1 MILILQSCSSD
12 QSEQT
17 EAVIPVFY
25 EVNSFLSD
33 EVQPIQ
39 TDVRYFSADNFVGE
53 VITGYNAEKILM
65 TLEAALAL
73 AAIQIELGERGL
85 GLKVFDAYRPQ
96 QAVDDFA
103 RWAEDINDTSTK
115 AEYYPNIAKQD
126 LFSLGYNAAQSGHSR
141 GSTVDLTLVELI
153 TGDELDMGAPWD
165 LFDPISWPTSLE
177 VSLPQKTNRET
188 LREIMLRYGFNPLR
202 EEWWHFTLDDEPFP
216 DTYFDFPINSF
227 NNIKGELPILIS

>member
-1 MILILQSCSSD
+1 MGRFTNLGYCIGMILILQSCSSD

-126 LFSLGYNAAQSGHSR
+126 LFSLGYIAAQSGHSR

-165 LFDPISWPTSLE
+165 LFDPISRPTSLE

-216 DTYFDFPINSF
+216 DTYFDFPIN
-227 NNIKGELPILIS
+227 

>member
-1 MILILQSCSSD
+1 MGRFINLGYCIGMILILQSCSSD

-103 RWAEDINDTSTK
+103 CWAEDINDTSTK

-126 LFSLGYNAAQSGHSR
+126 LFSLGYIAAQSGHSR

-177 VSLPQKTNRET
+177 VSLPQKTNREI

-216 DTYFDFPINSF
+216 DTYFDFPIN
-227 NNIKGELPILIS
+227 

>member
-1 MILILQSCSSD
+1 MGRFTNLGYCIGMILILQSCSSD

-65 TLEAALAL
+65 SLEAALAL

-126 LFSLGYNAAQSGHSR
+126 LFSLGYIAAQSGHSR

-216 DTYFDFPINSF
+216 DTYFDFPIN
-227 NNIKGELPILIS
+227 

>member
-1 MILILQSCSSD
+1 MGRFTNLGYCIGMILILQSCSSD

-126 LFSLGYNAAQSGHSR
+126 LFSLGYIAAQSGHSR

-153 TGDELDMGAPWD
+153 TGDELDMGAPWE

-216 DTYFDFPINSF
+216 DTYFDFPIN
-227 NNIKGELPILIS
+227 

>member
-1 MILILQSCSSD
+1 MGRFTNLGYCIGMILILQSCSSD

-85 GLKVFDAYRPQ
+85 GLKVFDAYRQQ

-126 LFSLGYNAAQSGHSR
+126 LFSLGYIAAQSGHSR

-216 DTYFDFPINSF
+216 DTYFDFPIN
-227 NNIKGELPILIS
+227 

>member
-1 MILILQSCSSD
+1 
-12 QSEQT
+12 
-17 EAVIPVFY
+17 
-25 EVNSFLSD
+25 
-33 EVQPIQ
+33 
-39 TDVRYFSADNFVGE
+39 
-53 VITGYNAEKILM
+53 M

-115 AEYYPNIAKQD
+115 AEYYPNIAKKD
-126 LFSLGYNAAQSGHSR
+126 LFSLGYIAAQSGHSR

-216 DTYFDFPINSF
+216 DTYFDFPIN
-227 NNIKGELPILIS
+227 

>member
-1 MILILQSCSSD
+1 MGRFTNLGYCIGMILILQSCSSD

-126 LFSLGYNAAQSGHSR
+126 LFSLGYIAAQSGHSR

-177 VSLPQKTNRET
+177 VSLPQKTNLET

-216 DTYFDFPINSF
+216 DTYFDFPIN
-227 NNIKGELPILIS
+227 

>member
-1 MILILQSCSSD
+1 MGRFTNLGYCIGMILILQSCSSD

-25 EVNSFLSD
+25 EVNSFLSN

-53 VITGYNAEKILM
+53 VITGYNAEKILV

-126 LFSLGYNAAQSGHSR
+126 LFSLGYIAAQSGHSR

-216 DTYFDFPINSF
+216 DTYFDFPIN
-227 NNIKGELPILIS
+227 

>member
-1 MILILQSCSSD
+1 MGRFINLGYCIGMILILQSCSSD
-12 QSEQT
+12 QSEQP

-126 LFSLGYNAAQSGHSR
+126 LFSLGYIAAQSGHSR

-216 DTYFDFPINSF
+216 DTYFDFPIN
-227 NNIKGELPILIS
+227 

>member
-1 MILILQSCSSD
+1 MGRFINLGYCIGMILILQSCSSD

-73 AAIQIELGERGL
+73 AAIQIELGERGR
-85 GLKVFDAYRPQ
+85 GLKEFDAYRPQ

-126 LFSLGYNAAQSGHSR
+126 LFSLGYIAAQSGHSR

-216 DTYFDFPINSF
+216 DTYFDFPKN
-227 NNIKGELPILIS
+227 

>member
-1 MILILQSCSSD
+1 MGRFTNLGYCIGMILILQSCSSD

-126 LFSLGYNAAQSGHSR
+126 LFSLGYIAAQSGHSR

-177 VSLPQKTNRET
+177 VSLPQKTNREI

-216 DTYFDFPINSF
+216 DTYFDFPIN
-227 NNIKGELPILIS
+227 

>member
-1 MILILQSCSSD
+1 MSRFTNLGYCIGMILILQSCSSD

-126 LFSLGYNAAQSGHSR
+126 LFSLGYIAAQSGHSR

-216 DTYFDFPINSF
+216 DTYFDFPIN
-227 NNIKGELPILIS
+227 

>member
-1 MILILQSCSSD
+1 MGRFTNLGYCIGMILILQSCSSD

-53 VITGYNAEKILM
+53 VITGYHAEKILM

-115 AEYYPNIAKQD
+115 AEYYPNIAKKD
-126 LFSLGYNAAQSGHSR
+126 LFSLGYIAAQSGHSR

-216 DTYFDFPINSF
+216 DTYFDFPIN
-227 NNIKGELPILIS
+227 

>member
-1 MILILQSCSSD
+1 MGRFTNLGYCIGMILILQSCSSD

-126 LFSLGYNAAQSGHSR
+126 LFSLGYIAVQSGHSR

-216 DTYFDFPINSF
+216 DTYFDFPIN
-227 NNIKGELPILIS
+227 

>member
-1 MILILQSCSSD
+1 MGRFTKLGYCIGMILILQSCSSD

-126 LFSLGYNAAQSGHSR
+126 LFSLGYIAAQSGHSR
-141 GSTVDLTLVELI
+141 GSTVDLTQVELI

-216 DTYFDFPINSF
+216 DTYFDFPIN
-227 NNIKGELPILIS
+227 

>member
-1 MILILQSCSSD
+1 MGRFTNLGHCIGMILILQSCSSD

-17 EAVIPVFY
+17 GAVIPVFY

-126 LFSLGYNAAQSGHSR
+126 LFSLGYIAAQSGHSR

-177 VSLPQKTNRET
+177 VSLPQKSNREI

-216 DTYFDFPINSF
+216 DTYFDFPIN
-227 NNIKGELPILIS
+227 

>member
-1 MILILQSCSSD
+1 MGRFTNLGYCIGMILILQSCSSD

-25 EVNSFLSD
+25 EVNSFLSN

-126 LFSLGYNAAQSGHSR
+126 LFSLGYIAAQSGHSR

-177 VSLPQKTNRET
+177 VSLPQKSNREI

-216 DTYFDFPINSF
+216 DTYFDFPIN
-227 NNIKGELPILIS
+227 

>member
-1 MILILQSCSSD
+1 M
-12 QSEQT
+12 
-17 EAVIPVFY
+17 
-25 EVNSFLSD
+25 SD

-126 LFSLGYNAAQSGHSR
+126 LFSLGYIAAQSGHSR

-216 DTYFDFPINSF
+216 DTYFDFPIN
-227 NNIKGELPILIS
+227 

>member
-1 MILILQSCSSD
+1 MGRFTNLGHCIGMILILQSCSP
-12 QSEQT
+12 EQGEQA
-17 EAVIPVFY
+17 EAAIPVFY

-126 LFSLGYNAAQSGHSR
+126 LFSLGYIAAQSGHSR

-165 LFDPISWPTSLE
+165 FFDPISWSTSLE
-177 VSLPQKTNRET
+177 VSLPQKTNREI

-216 DTYFDFPINSF
+216 DTYFDFPIN
-227 NNIKGELPILIS
+227 

>member
-1 MILILQSCSSD
+1 MGRFTNLGYCIGMILILQSCSSD

-33 EVQPIQ
+33 EVRPIQ

-126 LFSLGYNAAQSGHSR
+126 LFSLGYIAAQSGHSR

-177 VSLPQKTNRET
+177 VSLPQKTNREI

-216 DTYFDFPINSF
+216 DTYFDFPIN
-227 NNIKGELPILIS
+227 

>member
-1 MILILQSCSSD
+1 MGRFTNLGYCIGMILILQSCSSD

-126 LFSLGYNAAQSGHSR
+126 LFSLGYIAAC
-141 GSTVDLTLVELI
+141 LLY
-153 TGDELDMGAPWD
+153 
-165 LFDPISWPTSLE
+165 TSP
-177 VSLPQKTNRET
+177 SPR
-188 LREIMLRYGFNPLR
+188 
-202 EEWWHFTLDDEPFP
+202 D
-216 DTYFDFPINSF
+216 
-227 NNIKGELPILIS
+227 

>member
-1 MILILQSCSSD
+1 MGRFINLGYCIGMILILQSCSSD

-126 LFSLGYNAAQSGHSR
+126 LFSLGYIAAQSGHSR

-216 DTYFDFPINSF
+216 DTYFDLPIN
-227 NNIKGELPILIS
+227 

>member
-1 MILILQSCSSD
+1 MGRFTNLGYCIGMILILQSCSSD

-33 EVQPIQ
+33 EVRPIQ

-126 LFSLGYNAAQSGHSR
+126 LFSLGYIAAQSGHSR

-216 DTYFDFPINSF
+216 DTYFDFPIN
-227 NNIKGELPILIS
+227 

>member
-1 MILILQSCSSD
+1 MGRFTNLGYCIGMILILQSCSSD

-53 VITGYNAEKILM
+53 VITGYNAEKILV

-126 LFSLGYNAAQSGHSR
+126 LFSLGYIAAQSGHSR

-216 DTYFDFPINSF
+216 DTYFDFPIN
-227 NNIKGELPILIS
+227 

>member
-1 MILILQSCSSD
+1 MGRFINLGYCIGMILILQSCSSD

-126 LFSLGYNAAQSGHSR
+126 LFSLGYIAAQSGHSR

-216 DTYFDFPINSF
+216 DTYFDFPIN
-227 NNIKGELPILIS
+227 

>member
-1 MILILQSCSSD
+1 MGRFTNLGYCIGMILILQSCSSD

-126 LFSLGYNAAQSGHSR
+126 LFSLGYIAAQSGHSR

-165 LFDPISWPTSLE
+165 FFDPISWPTSLE

-216 DTYFDFPINSF
+216 DTYFDFPIN
-227 NNIKGELPILIS
+227 

>member
-1 MILILQSCSSD
+1 MGRFTNLGYCIGMILILQSCSSD

-25 EVNSFLSD
+25 EVNSFLSN

-126 LFSLGYNAAQSGHSR
+126 LFSLGYIAAQSGHSR

-216 DTYFDFPINSF
+216 DTYFDFPIN
-227 NNIKGELPILIS
+227 

>member
-1 MILILQSCSSD
+1 MGRFTNLGYCIGMILILQSCSSD

-17 EAVIPVFY
+17 GAVIPVFY

-126 LFSLGYNAAQSGHSR
+126 LFSLGYIAAQSGHSR

-177 VSLPQKTNRET
+177 VSLPQKTNREI

-216 DTYFDFPINSF
+216 DTYFDFPIN
-227 NNIKGELPILIS
+227 

>member
-1 MILILQSCSSD
+1 MGRFTNLGYCIGMILILQSCSSD

-17 EAVIPVFY
+17 GAVIPVFY

-126 LFSLGYNAAQSGHSR
+126 LFSLGYIAAQSGHSR

-188 LREIMLRYGFNPLR
+188 LREIMLRYGCNPLR
-202 EEWWHFTLDDEPFP
+202 EEWWHFTLDDEPFT
-216 DTYFDFPINSF
+216 DNYFDFPIN
-227 NNIKGELPILIS
+227 

>member
-1 MILILQSCSSD
+1 MGRFTNLGYCIGMILILQSCSSD

-85 GLKVFDAYRPQ
+85 GLKVFEAYRPQ

-103 RWAEDINDTSTK
+103 RWAADINDTSTK

-126 LFSLGYNAAQSGHSR
+126 LFSLGYIAAQSGHSR

-216 DTYFDFPINSF
+216 DTYFDFPIN
-227 NNIKGELPILIS
+227 

>member
-1 MILILQSCSSD
+1 MGRFTNLGYCIGMILILQSCSSD

-126 LFSLGYNAAQSGHSR
+126 LFSLGYIAAQSGHSR

-216 DTYFDFPINSF
+216 DTYFDFPIN
-227 NNIKGELPILIS
+227 

>member
-1 MILILQSCSSD
+1 MGRFINLGYCIGMILILQSCSSD

-126 LFSLGYNAAQSGHSR
+126 LFSLGYIAAQSGHSR

-177 VSLPQKTNRET
+177 VSLPQKTNREI

-216 DTYFDFPINSF
+216 DTYFDFPIN
-227 NNIKGELPILIS
+227 

>member
-1 MILILQSCSSD
+1 MGRFTNLGYCIGMILILQSCSSD

-25 EVNSFLSD
+25 EVNSFLSN

-126 LFSLGYNAAQSGHSR
+126 LFSLGYIAAQSGHSR
-141 GSTVDLTLVELI
+141 GSTVALTLVELI

-216 DTYFDFPINSF
+216 DTYFDFPIN
-227 NNIKGELPILIS
+227 

>member
-1 MILILQSCSSD
+1 MGRFTNLGYCIGMILILQSCSSD

-115 AEYYPNIAKQD
+115 AEYYPNIAKKD
-126 LFSLGYNAAQSGHSR
+126 LFSLGYIAAQSGHSR

-216 DTYFDFPINSF
+216 DTYFDFPIN
-227 NNIKGELPILIS
+227 

>member
-1 MILILQSCSSD
+1 MGRFINLGYCIGMILILQSCSSD

-126 LFSLGYNAAQSGHSR
+126 LFSLGYIAVQSGHSR

-216 DTYFDFPINSF
+216 DTYFDFPIN
-227 NNIKGELPILIS
+227 